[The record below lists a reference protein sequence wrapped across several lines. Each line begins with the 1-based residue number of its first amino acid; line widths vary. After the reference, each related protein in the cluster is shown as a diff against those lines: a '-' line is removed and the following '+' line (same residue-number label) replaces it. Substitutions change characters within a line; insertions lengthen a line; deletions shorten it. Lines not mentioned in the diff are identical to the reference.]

1 MIREKELSGKI
12 ISCAIEVHK
21 ALGPGLLE
29 SIYEECFCHELQLN
43 NLKFKRQVSIPLNY
57 KGLKLNVEHRIDVI
71 VERLVIIELKA
82 VANVLPV
89 HEAQLL
95 SYMKLTKISI
105 GLLLNFNEA
114 VLKNGIIRRIL

>member
-1 MIREKELSGKI
+1 MSGKI
-12 ISCAIEVHK
+12 ISCAIEIHK

-29 SIYEECFCHELQLN
+29 SIYEECFCYELKLN

-57 KGLKLNVEHRIDVI
+57 KGLQLNAEHRIDVI

>member
-1 MIREKELSGKI
+1 MLKEKELSGKI

-29 SIYEECFCHELQLN
+29 SIYEECFCYELKLH

-57 KGLKLNVEHRIDVI
+57 KGLQLNAEHRIDVI
-71 VERLVIIELKA
+71 VERFVIIELKA
-82 VANVLPV
+82 VKNILPV

-95 SYMKLTKISI
+95 SYMKLANISI

-114 VLKNGIIRRIL
+114 ILKNGIIRRVI

>member
-43 NLKFKRQVSIPLNY
+43 NLKFKRQVSIPINY
-57 KGLKLNVEHRIDVI
+57 RGLKLNAEHRIDVI